1 MSKRRSS
8 TKREP
13 PEPVFFVDAD
23 LSDAHFHGILSA
35 AGVRFERHDDHFAPG
50 TDDLDWLKKAGQHD
64 WVVLSHNKS
73 LRYVSAQTERLF
85 EYEVRAI
92 MLMGKARANPEGK
105 RSIFTRELA
114 ENFVSTLPA
123 IRRFLRRHPRPWI
136 AKLYRPATPSPPSG
150 ESLPGEIRMWL
161 TLQAWLKGR

>member
-1 MSKRRSS
+1 MSRKRSS
-8 TKREP
+8 TKPAP

-23 LSDAHFHGILSA
+23 LSDAHFHAILSA
-35 AGVRFERHDDHFAPG
+35 AGVRFERHDDHFAQG
-50 TDDLDWLKKAGQHD
+50 ADDLEWLVKAGEND

-85 EYEVRAI
+85 ESSVRVF
-92 MLMGKARANPEGK
+92 MLMGKARPNPAGH

-114 ENFVSTLPA
+114 ENFVNTLPA
-123 IRRFLRRHPRPWI
+123 VQRFLRRHPRTWI
-136 AKLYRPATPSPPSG
+136 AKLYRPSDLSPG
-150 ESLPGEIRMWL
+150 APGEIKMWL